1 MAPQALDFND
11 PDEALRFVRG
21 INYPYPLSGIFPS
34 EMAFFLWRCERAGVE
49 CIIESGRC
57 FGYSTAILAAY
68 GELRGTRVVSI
79 DFDWMPEATAASRRG
94 LARFQRLELI
104 TGDSF
109 CALPRV
115 LRTERRRI
123 ALLVDGPK
131 RHAAVYLSAAACA
144 IGTVC
149 LVAHHNVPDHQA
161 DLLAHFGRRFP
172 GAGRL
177 EASEVS
183 RARGFSAFRAWE
195 RDLTQGT
202 SRDLDR
208 STLLVSSLPQ
218 SGPELSYLEG
228 LTFRQTRTATC
239 LFWWWKTGP
248 LGCRP
253 LGFAWRRAAAARS
266 RALAGVRKAARMFLG
281 RW

>member
-1 MAPQALDFND
+1 MDTQALDFND

-21 INYPYPLSGIFPS
+21 IDYPYPVSGIFPS

-49 CIIESGRC
+49 CIIESGRY

-68 GELRGTRVVSI
+68 GELRGIRVVSI
-79 DFDWMPEATAASRRG
+79 DVDSVPEATAASRRG
-94 LARFQRLELI
+94 LGRFQRLELI

-131 RHAAVYLSAAACA
+131 SHAAVYLSAAACA

-149 LVAHHNVPDHQA
+149 LVAHHNVEDGHA

-177 EASEVS
+177 ESSELS
-183 RARGFSAFRAWE
+183 RARGFSAFRVWE
-195 RDLTQGT
+195 RELTRET
-202 SRDLDR
+202 HRDLDR
-208 STLLVSSLPQ
+208 STLLVSALPK

-228 LTFRQTRTATC
+228 LTSQQTWTATC

-248 LGCRP
+248 LGCS
-253 LGFAWRRAAAARS
+253 LFGLAWRGAVATRS
-266 RALAGVRKAARMFLG
+266 RARAGVRKVVRRFL
-281 RW
+281 RRR